1 MSILCIGDSL
11 TRGQVGYSYLPFLKT
26 QAKYKNAGKNGDTIL
41 CMTDRLKEILE
52 GKQSADID
60 TVIVGIGTNDLLL
73 PYLTDVSPL
82 WKMQMSH
89 RCKKM
94 CCVTEDD
101 AFILAYRRVMQ
112 MIFDSKKRGII
123 LGIPRIQLKNFPNQQ
138 AEKRNKAVKKLAQEY
153 GFSFLDTN
161 CLGRMI
167 LANPPVYSW
176 KGQNVSHF
184 ADSALMGVI
193 PQAKEVFTCKRNL
206 VLTVDGVHF
215 SRRMAKT
222 LAACIDRLL

>member
-26 QAKYKNAGKNGDTIL
+26 QAKYKNAGKSGDTIL
-41 CMTDRLKEILE
+41 CMTDRLKEIME
-52 GKQSADID
+52 GKQSDDID

-73 PYLTDVSPL
+73 PYLTGISPL
-82 WKMQMSH
+82 WKLQMNH

-94 CCVTEDD
+94 RCVTEDD

-112 MIFDSKKRGII
+112 MIFDSK
-123 LGIPRIQLKNFPNQQ
+123 
-138 AEKRNKAVKKLAQEY
+138 KRNKAVKKLAQEY

-176 KGQNVSHF
+176 KGQNISHF

>member
-89 RCKKM
+89 R
-94 CCVTEDD
+94 
-101 AFILAYRRVMQ
+101 
-112 MIFDSKKRGII
+112 
-123 LGIPRIQLKNFPNQQ
+123 
-138 AEKRNKAVKKLAQEY
+138 
-153 GFSFLDTN
+153 
-161 CLGRMI
+161 
-167 LANPPVYSW
+167 
-176 KGQNVSHF
+176 
-184 ADSALMGVI
+184 
-193 PQAKEVFTCKRNL
+193 
-206 VLTVDGVHF
+206 
-215 SRRMAKT
+215 
-222 LAACIDRLL
+222 

>member
-60 TVIVGIGTNDLLL
+60 TVI
-73 PYLTDVSPL
+73 
-82 WKMQMSH
+82 
-89 RCKKM
+89 
-94 CCVTEDD
+94 
-101 AFILAYRRVMQ
+101 AYRRVMQ

-123 LGIPRIQLKNFPNQQ
+123 LGIPLIQLKNFPNQQ